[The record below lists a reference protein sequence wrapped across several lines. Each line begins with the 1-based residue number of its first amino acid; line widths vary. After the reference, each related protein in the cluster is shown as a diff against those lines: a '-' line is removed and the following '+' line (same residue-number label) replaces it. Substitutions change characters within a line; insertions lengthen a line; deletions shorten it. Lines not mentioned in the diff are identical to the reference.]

1 MVVMVIGNFPVC
13 AIQEERRQD
22 RVYKAVK
29 IDIKSG
35 FANEGECPSVAWFYW
50 EQNWGSFQNFF
61 AGSLMEELLLYCA
74 EFPFGI
80 ERFSQLRSLTI
91 LPM

>member
-1 MVVMVIGNFPVC
+1 MFPVC

-35 FANEGECPSVAWFYW
+35 FANEGRIHF
-50 EQNWGSFQNFF
+50 
-61 AGSLMEELLLYCA
+61 
-74 EFPFGI
+74 
-80 ERFSQLRSLTI
+80 RSLD
-91 LPM
+91 LV

>member
-1 MVVMVIGNFPVC
+1 MVVVMIGNFPVC

-35 FANEGECPSVAWFYW
+35 FANERGMPFKSLVELRNRSGEVLRI
-50 EQNWGSFQNFF
+50 
-61 AGSLMEELLLYCA
+61 SLPGL
-74 EFPFGI
+74 
-80 ERFSQLRSLTI
+80 
-91 LPM
+91 